1 MIWCNYLAIVGAFL
15 PNIYECFTL
24 NSHRKNQLSVIIKPE
39 PDLLTR
45 GQNDEVNFMTLFMNE
60 KDMNEMLDSICPE
73 GETYQG
79 KAWGTLMSGTAEM
92 LALGALSN
100 VYCYV
105 GVTEKTLVIAVLET
119 FDISHIYGKICI
131 PFDQF
136 DELKVQKGLLPSQRI
151 IKAKSG
157 KTKIKLS
164 LVNNSITAKI
174 KDQKQGMLAICEA
187 LERLKH

>member
-1 MIWCNYLAIVGAFL
+1 
-15 PNIYECFTL
+15 
-24 NSHRKNQLSVIIKPE
+24 
-39 PDLLTR
+39 
-45 GQNDEVNFMTLFMNE
+45 
-60 KDMNEMLDSICPE
+60 
-73 GETYQG
+73 
-79 KAWGTLMSGTAEM
+79 MSGTAEM

-131 PFDQF
+131 PFDRF

>member
-1 MIWCNYLAIVGAFL
+1 
-15 PNIYECFTL
+15 
-24 NSHRKNQLSVIIKPE
+24 
-39 PDLLTR
+39 
-45 GQNDEVNFMTLFMNE
+45 MTLFMNE
-60 KDMNEMLDSICPE
+60 KDMNEMLASICPE

-100 VYCYV
+100 VSCYV

-119 FDISHIYGKICI
+119 FDISRIYGKILL
-131 PFDQF
+131 PFDRL
-136 DELKVQKGLLPSQRI
+136 DEVKIQKGLMPSQRI

-164 LVNNSITAKI
+164 LVNNTFTAKI
-174 KDQKQGMLAICEA
+174 KDKKQGMRVICET
-187 LERLKH
+187 LEHLKR

>member
-1 MIWCNYLAIVGAFL
+1 MESD
-15 PNIYECFTL
+15 P
-24 NSHRKNQLSVIIKPE
+24 
-39 PDLLTR
+39 LTHE
-45 GQNDEVNFMTLFMNE
+45 QNNEVNYMTLFMNE

-105 GVTEKTLVIAVLET
+105 GVTEKTLIIAVLET
-119 FDISHIYGKICI
+119 FDISHIYGKILL
-131 PFDQF
+131 PFEQL
-136 DELKVQKGLLPSQRI
+136 DEVKVQKGLLPSQRI

>member
-1 MIWCNYLAIVGAFL
+1 MK
-15 PNIYECFTL
+15 
-24 NSHRKNQLSVIIKPE
+24 SHLDSQTCE
-39 PDLLTR
+39 PD
-45 GQNDEVNFMTLFMNE
+45 NEVNFMTLFMNE
-60 KDMNEMLDSICPE
+60 KDMNEMLASICPE

-100 VYCYV
+100 VSCYV

-119 FDISHIYGKICI
+119 FDISRIYGKILL
-131 PFDQF
+131 PFDRL
-136 DELKVQKGLLPSQRI
+136 DEVKIQKGLMPSQRI

-164 LVNNSITAKI
+164 LVNNTFTAKI
-174 KDQKQGMLAICEA
+174 KDQKQGMRVICEV
-187 LERLKH
+187 LEHLKM